1 MIMTNRISPYTR
13 LKKIA
18 LEWAVEALY
27 PSTRTMW
34 CYPKNR
40 LQTESWCLTTL
51 YERTAAAE
59 QLGYDV
65 KLKATDNGLEVRYV
79 KKVPELPWE
88 LQ

>member
-1 MIMTNRISPYTR
+1 MTKRISPYTR

-18 LEWAVEALY
+18 SEWAVKALY
-27 PSTRTMW
+27 PHARPMW
-34 CYPKNR
+34 CYPRNK
-40 LQTESWCLTTL
+40 LESKSWCLAAL

-65 KLKATDNGLEVRYV
+65 KLKATDSGLEVKYV

-88 LQ
+88 LR